1 MFIHSRETNSVTG
14 TASVLAILT
23 QLRNQLHATQQVV
36 SITGSVSNPNVKT
49 SLIVSKTTRQFKDR
63 LAEHRDNLKRDVLT
77 EPSERH
83 FNKNGHDVL
92 HLRGLVLEKVINSDP
107 YILKSR
113 EHMLTRKLD
122 TFRFGLNQE
131 P

>member
-77 EPSERH
+77 EPSGRH

-92 HLRGLVLEKVINSDP
+92 HLRGLWK
-107 YILKSR
+107 
-113 EHMLTRKLD
+113 KL
-122 TFRFGLNQE
+122 
-131 P
+131 